1 VGRHKCGNILLSGV
15 TSSSGLCTGK
25 RIPIGINGKKLT
37 DVKNTSKEKMG
48 KTQ

>member
-1 VGRHKCGNILLSGV
+1 MHRHKCGNLLLSGV

-25 RIPIGINGKKLT
+25 RILIGINGKKLT